1 MDKRTE
7 THKLKC
13 NFSDEELLA
22 LGERLAI
29 LQQEADQIED
39 EKKSSVAHFASQLK
53 IKKEEIN
60 ITATQVANKYEHR
73 NVTCEVNYHLPVKG
87 KKTLVREDNGE
98 SWIENMSDV
107 DWNIWNDKL
116 VHVECEVK
124 YHTPNEGMKTYTH
137 KERPELTFI
146 EHMTHLDIEKTQGKL
161 FGDED
166 ELNQA
171 PEMEE
176 DLEEV
181 YNSDTDGDPEA

>member
-13 NFSDEELLA
+13 NFSDEELLN

-39 EKKSSVAHFASQLK
+39 EKKSSTAHFASQAK
-53 IKKEEIN
+53 IKKEEIS

-87 KKTLVREDNGE
+87 KKTLIREDNGE
-98 SWIENMSDV
+98 SWVENMSDV

-116 VHVECEVK
+116 VHVECDVK
-124 YHTPNEGMKTYTH
+124 YHFPSEGMKTFTH
-137 KERPELTFI
+137 KERPELTFV
-146 EHMTHLDIEKTQGKL
+146 EHMTLTDIEKTQGKL
-161 FGDED
+161 FSDEE

-176 DLEEV
+176 PEPEEV
-181 YNSDTDGDPEA
+181 YNSDDDTEE

>member
-13 NFSDEELLA
+13 NFSDEELLT

-39 EKKSSVAHFASQLK
+39 EKKSSTAHFASQAK
-53 IKKEEIN
+53 IKKEEIS

-107 DWNIWNDKL
+107 DWNIWNDKI
-116 VHVECEVK
+116 VHLECDVK
-124 YHTPNEGMKTYTH
+124 MHHPSEGMKTYTH
-137 KERPELTFI
+137 KERTELTFI
-146 EHMTHLDIEKTQGKL
+146 EHMTHSDIEKTQGKL
-161 FGDED
+161 FSDE
-166 ELNQA
+166 EEMAQA

-176 DLEEV
+176 ELEEV
-181 YNSDTDGDPEA
+181 YNADDESDTEA